1 MSVEPDRI
9 VATDGS
15 PAPTI
20 DPVGVVCPAPIPE
33 GERVILGHGS
43 GGQLSNALLRDVIGP
58 ALAVAAPGGPLND
71 AAVVDVAGT
80 RVAFTTDSFVVSPI
94 RFPGGDIGELA
105 VNGTI
110 NDLAMMGAQPLAI
123 SLAYVIEE
131 GLSLQELSD
140 ITASAARAAARA
152 GARIVTGDTKVV
164 GRGAADRLF
173 VNTAGMG
180 LVPDGVAPAADR
192 ARPGDAIILS
202 GPIGLHGVAIM
213 SVREGLEFEVEI
225 ASDTQALNGLVAAM
239 LAVEP
244 DVRVLRD
251 PTRGGLSSALNEI
264 AASSGVGMVLDEAA
278 IPIPGPVR
286 AACEMLGLDP
296 VPRRQR
302 GQARGDRPGGLGR
315 RRRGGDAG
323 PPGGPG
329 SGPHRR
335 GHCRSSRHG
344 HHPDD
349 RRQRADRRHAG
360 RGAAAP
366 HLLTVTRPATA
377 AARRRRRREPRPGG
391 VRRTDRGPRGARRR
405 PWSRAP
411 R

>member
-1 MSVEPDRI
+1 MSTGPGPF
-9 VATDGS
+9 AASDGS
-15 PAPTI
+15 STLTEPHEPAAGTGASI
-20 DPVGVVCPAPIPE
+20 DPAGAYCPAPIAE

-58 ALAVAAPGGPLND
+58 ALAAAAPGGPLND

-173 VNTAGMG
+173 VNTAGIG
-180 LVPDGVAPAADR
+180 LVPDGVAPSAEQ
-192 ARPGDAIILS
+192 ARPGDAMLLS

-244 DVRVLRD
+244 GIRVLRD
-251 PTRGGLSSALNEI
+251 PTRGGLASSLNEI

-296 VPRRQR
+296 FHVANEGKLVAIVPADSADAVVAAMR
-302 GQARGDRPGGLGR
+302 ALPEGLG
-315 RRRGGDAG
+315 
-323 PPGGPG
+323 
-329 SGPHRR
+329 
-335 GHCRSSRHG
+335 
-344 HHPDD
+344 
-349 RRQRADRRHAG
+349 
-360 RGAAAP
+360 
-366 HLLTVTRPATA
+366 
-377 AARRRRRREPRPGG
+377 AARIGAVTADHPGMVTIRTIVGSERIVDMLVGEQLPRIC
-391 VRRTDRGPRGARRR
+391 
-405 PWSRAP
+405 
-411 R
+411 